1 MDKKI
6 LIYKYYQEEEEKENN
21 KEIKGKNTKEEEY
34 EKYIKPFNSIGK
46 RPKEKRSHN
55 NIIKKLEKGD
65 FDYIPN
71 QQNNY
76 INYEEDIDKN
86 KIKNKDTIEYKIGE
100 KIKRKKVKLF
110 LIRKSKLLRLIIR
123 QIILLIY
130 LVEEI

>member
-1 MDKKI
+1 MKK
-6 LIYKYYQEEEEKENN
+6 
-21 KEIKGKNTKEEEY
+21 
-34 EKYIKPFNSIGK
+34 IKPFNSIGK

-100 KIKRKKVKLF
+100 KIKQLYLYNNIKEK
-110 LIRKSKLLRLIIR
+110 LIIF
-123 QIILLIY
+123 QFLFKTL
-130 LVEEI
+130 